1 MSSVQSIRV
10 LLVEDETGDA
20 FLVKVALKQTLK
32 ISFDV
37 TWIESLALAK
47 QALVESS
54 FDVMLL
60 DLSLPDSEGLETF
73 NIAKQIVGEL
83 PIVVLTGC
91 EDVDFALTVLEAG
104 AADYAA
110 KDIVKSSSDGLTRVI
125 RYALS
130 RAELEASNKLLAAA
144 NLDLD
149 LLHTLDSATIISETD
164 LNGVIGFVNEHFCK
178 ISGYSEQELLGKT
191 HKMIGSGFHSK
202 EFYLNM
208 WTLIKSGQIWSGEIC
223 NLKKSGEEYWL
234 QTIILPVYHRNS
246 CEAHYRYALVGLDI
260 TEKKKRE
267 LAMQNRAALY
277 EAAIETTDGFCR
289 ISNVGQ
295 FLEVSDG
302 YCQLSGYERNELL
315 AMNIL
320 RMTGNFGLS
329 LKQFSLIVAG
339 NGKTFEI
346 EQHRKD
352 DSVWL
357 AEVTASYSTLNDG
370 SLFIFLHDI
379 TERIE
384 MQKRDKIL
392 RDQIMHMQKIDS
404 IGRLTAGIG
413 HDFNNMLN
421 GILGYTEMS
430 REIIHEEMVDGNL
443 KEELEKNLGKAVESG
458 KRARELIA
466 KMMNYCRQNTE
477 STEIEKISI
486 VKSTPQI
493 IEEVSDMVQAG
504 LTDKFKIEL
513 ELNDTPHIFID
524 AIDLHQIMT
533 NLLVNARD
541 AMKTKGRG
549 VIKVK
554 LTTVNILTH
563 QCAACWMP
571 VEGDFIKLSVSD
583 SGSGI
588 DKKVIDEIFDPFF
601 TTKEVGEGIGLG
613 LSTVSGIVHHAHGHI
628 LIDSKLGI
636 GTTFKLLFNIQHQV
650 KA

>member
-1 MSSVQSIRV
+1 LSGSI
-10 LLVEDETGDA
+10 
-20 FLVKVALKQTLK
+20 
-32 ISFDV
+32 
-37 TWIESLALAK
+37 
-47 QALVESS
+47 
-54 FDVMLL
+54 
-60 DLSLPDSEGLETF
+60 
-73 NIAKQIVGEL
+73 
-83 PIVVLTGC
+83 C
-91 EDVDFALTVLEAG
+91 
-104 AADYAA
+104 
-110 KDIVKSSSDGLTRVI
+110 
-125 RYALS
+125 
-130 RAELEASNKLLAAA
+130 
-144 NLDLD
+144 
-149 LLHTLDSATIISETD
+149 
-164 LNGVIGFVNEHFCK
+164 FVNEQFCK
-178 ISGYSEQELLGKT
+178 ISGYSEQELLGGT
-191 HKMIGSGFHSK
+191 HKIIQSGVHSK

-208 WTLIKSGQIWSGEIC
+208 WTLIKQGEIWSGEIC
-223 NLKKSGEEYWL
+223 NRKKSGEEYWL
-234 QTIILPVYHRNS
+234 QSIILPVYRRNS
-246 CEAHYRYALVGLDI
+246 CAAHYRYALVGLDI

-267 LAMQNRAALY
+267 QAMQNRAALY

-289 ISNVGQ
+289 ISGAGQ

-302 YCQLSGYERNELL
+302 YCELSGYERDELL

-329 LKQFSLIVAG
+329 LKQFSLIVQG

-352 DSVWL
+352 GSIWL

-392 RDQIMHMQKIDS
+392 RDQIAQMQKIDS

-421 GILGYTEMS
+421 GILGYAEMS
-430 REIIHEEMVDGNL
+430 REIIHDEMAESDL
-443 KEELEKNLGKAVESG
+443 KEELEHNLSKAVESG
-458 KRARELIA
+458 KRAMELIA
-466 KMMNYCRQNTE
+466 KMMSYCRQNTE

-486 VKSTPQI
+486 TKSTSQI
-493 IEEVSDMVQAG
+493 IEEVADMVQAG

-513 ELNDTPHIFID
+513 ELNDTPRIFID

-541 AMKTKGRG
+541 AMKTKGG
-549 VIKVK
+549 GAIKVK

-563 QCAACWMP
+563 QCAACLQP
-571 VEGDFIKLSVSD
+571 VEGDFIELSVAD

-588 DKKVIDEIFDPFF
+588 DKKVMDEIFDPFF
-601 TTKEVGEGIGLG
+601 TTKDMGEGTGLG

-628 LIDSKLGI
+628 LIDSELEI
-636 GTTFKLLFNIQHQV
+636 GTTFKLLFNI
-650 KA
+650 K

>member
-1 MSSVQSIRV
+1 MSEVQSIRV
-10 LLVEDETGDA
+10 LLVEDEAGDA
-20 FLVKVALKQTLK
+20 YLVKTALKQTPK
-32 ISFDV
+32 INFDV
-37 TWIESLALAK
+37 TWVESLALAS
-47 QALVESS
+47 QAFATSS
-54 FDVMLL
+54 FDVLLL
-60 DLSLPDSEGLETF
+60 DLSLPDSKGLDTVK
-73 NIAKQIVGEL
+73 IAKQIVGEL
-83 PIVVLTGC
+83 PIIILTER

-104 AADYAA
+104 AADYTS
-110 KDIVKSSSDGLTRVI
+110 KDIVKSGSDGLARVI

-130 RAELEASNKLLAAA
+130 RAELETSNKLLAAA

-149 LLHTLDSATIISETD
+149 LLHTLDSATIIAQTD
-164 LNGVIGFVNEHFCK
+164 LKGIISFVNEQFCK
-178 ISGYSEQELLGKT
+178 ISGFSTQELLGGT
-191 HKMIGSGFHSK
+191 HKIIQSGVHSK

-223 NLKKSGEEYWL
+223 NRKKSGEEYWL
-234 QTIILPVYHRNS
+234 QTIIMPVYRRN
-246 CEAHYRYALVGLDI
+246 CDEAHYCYALVGLDV
-260 TEKKKRE
+260 TDKKKRE
-267 LAMQNRAALY
+267 QAMQNRAALY

-289 ISNVGQ
+289 ISGAGQ

-302 YCQLSGYERNELL
+302 YCHLSGYEREELL

-329 LKQFSLIVAG
+329 VKQFSQIVQG

-352 DSVWL
+352 GSIWL

-392 RDQIMHMQKIDS
+392 RDQIAHMQKIDS

-430 REIIHEEMVDGNL
+430 KEIINDEIAAGDL
-443 KEELEKNLGKAVESG
+443 KEELIHNLSRAVESG
-458 KRARELIA
+458 NRAKELIA

-477 STEIEKISI
+477 STEIEKTSI
-486 VKSTPQI
+486 AKSTQQI
-493 IEEVSDMVQAG
+493 IEEVADMVQAG

-513 ELNDTPHIFID
+513 ELNDTPRIFIE

-541 AMKTKGRG
+541 AMKSKDGG

-554 LTTVNILTH
+554 LATVNVLTY
-563 QCAACWMP
+563 QCAACSMP
-571 VEGDFIKLSVSD
+571 VEGDFIELSVSD

-588 DKKVIDEIFDPFF
+588 DKKVISEIFDPFF
-601 TTKEVGEGIGLG
+601 TTKKVGEGTGLG

-628 LIDSKLGI
+628 LIESKIGV
-636 GTTFKLLFNIQHQV
+636 GTTFKLLFDI
-650 KA
+650 K